1 MKIHLIS
8 LLFFFQIIGVSLVI
22 AQPKLTE
29 EQMKIRNVALVQ
41 TVYIN
46 ETLAELTEML
56 QVSSPQQL
64 KTRIPFILAQIDSL
78 QILQEKVTILFEM
91 HPQIQPKPDGDTLL
105 YYSMVRTNALS
116 NDFFSIAQQ
125 LQKKYKDSAEINKQ
139 FSMMFE
145 RFANPNSARSTLAKS
160 LKNSATSTD
169 TLTDGQKKLREFN
182 LENTKLLLKY
192 VERLEKAKS
201 ASVATKVLKEYKQ
214 FLQINSQKV
223 EELFTKYQFKS
234 SVSPKEASLT
244 GLTDFTGALMKFEQA
259 LRASKERFGT
269 DVLFNKAYSTI
280 RKK

>member
-8 LLFFFQIIGVSLVI
+8 LLFFFQMFGVCLVV
-22 AQPKLTE
+22 AQPKLSE
-29 EQMKIRNVALVQ
+29 DKMKIRNVALVQ

-56 QVSSPQQL
+56 QTSTPQQL
-64 KTRIPFILAQIDSL
+64 KTRITFIQEQIDSL
-78 QILQEKVTILFEM
+78 QIMQEKVSILFEM

-105 YYSMVRTNALS
+105 YYSMVRTNSLS

-125 LQKKYKDSAEINKQ
+125 LQKKYKDSAEINRQ

-145 RFANPNSARSTLAKS
+145 HFANPNSVRSTLAKS

-182 LENTKLLLKY
+182 LENTTLLLKY

-214 FLQINSQKV
+214 FLQRNSKKI
-223 EELFTKYQFKS
+223 EELFTKYQFNS
-234 SVSPKEASLT
+234 TVSPKEASLT
-244 GLTDFTGALMKFEQA
+244 GLTDFTGALMKFEKA

-269 DVLFNKAYSTI
+269 DVLFNKAYSSV
-280 RKK
+280 KKK